1 MSEKNVPNVRFKG
14 FSESWEQRKLGNLIK
29 IDKEQEVKKE
39 TLDNSGNGYYVLAM
53 RTFSTDGYIDFSKP
67 YWSSNVKTN
76 KEDQFLLPGEFA
88 IIDADMDS
96 KLPKIGKVL
105 FNSYDQKFLLAAH
118 VRKILVN
125 HKYNDTFIYALMR
138 NDDLLKQLKLEA
150 GGSISKRLLDKN
162 VYKQNVR
169 VPSNKEQNQIGELS
183 KIIEKNIASNQ
194 RKLDQLKEVK
204 KLLMQKIFD
213 QEWRFK
219 GFTDPWEQRKL
230 ENMATFLKGK
240 GYSKSDLVNKGYPII
255 LYGRMYTNYETVIDQ
270 ITDTFVTDISDAQI
284 STSGDVIVPGS
295 GETAMDISRASNVKI
310 SGVVLGGDIN
320 IIKPN
325 LKSLDSTFLAYTI
338 SNGKQQKELT
348 KRAQGKSV
356 VHLHNSDLKK
366 VVLNVPSKAEQIKI
380 ATLLQKIESA
390 IASNQQKLDQL
401 KEMKKW
407 FMQNMF
413 V

>member
-1 MSEKNVPNVRFKG
+1 M
-14 FSESWEQRKLGNLIK
+14 
-29 IDKEQEVKKE
+29 
-39 TLDNSGNGYYVLAM
+39 GY
-53 RTFSTDGYIDFSKP
+53 D
-67 YWSSNVKTN
+67 
-76 KEDQFLLPGEFA
+76 
-88 IIDADMDS
+88 
-96 KLPKIGKVL
+96 
-105 FNSYDQKFLLAAH
+105 
-118 VRKILVN
+118 
-125 HKYNDTFIYALMR
+125 
-138 NDDLLKQLKLEA
+138 
-150 GGSISKRLLDKN
+150 
-162 VYKQNVR
+162 
-169 VPSNKEQNQIGELS
+169 
-183 KIIEKNIASNQ
+183 
-194 RKLDQLKEVK
+194 
-204 KLLMQKIFD
+204 
-213 QEWRFK
+213 
-219 GFTDPWEQRKL
+219 WEQRKL

>member
-1 MSEKNVPNVRFKG
+1 M
-14 FSESWEQRKLGNLIK
+14 GNLIK

-194 RKLDQLKEVK
+194 RNL
-204 KLLMQKIFD
+204 
-213 QEWRFK
+213 
-219 GFTDPWEQRKL
+219 
-230 ENMATFLKGK
+230 
-240 GYSKSDLVNKGYPII
+240 NKP
-255 LYGRMYTNYETVIDQ
+255 LWMH
-270 ITDTFVTDISDAQI
+270 
-284 STSGDVIVPGS
+284 P
-295 GETAMDISRASNVKI
+295 
-310 SGVVLGGDIN
+310 
-320 IIKPN
+320 P
-325 LKSLDSTFLAYTI
+325 
-338 SNGKQQKELT
+338 
-348 KRAQGKSV
+348 
-356 VHLHNSDLKK
+356 
-366 VVLNVPSKAEQIKI
+366 
-380 ATLLQKIESA
+380 
-390 IASNQQKLDQL
+390 
-401 KEMKKW
+401 
-407 FMQNMF
+407 
-413 V
+413 

>member
-14 FSESWEQRKLGNLIK
+14 FSES
-29 IDKEQEVKKE
+29 
-39 TLDNSGNGYYVLAM
+39 
-53 RTFSTDGYIDFSKP
+53 
-67 YWSSNVKTN
+67 
-76 KEDQFLLPGEFA
+76 
-88 IIDADMDS
+88 
-96 KLPKIGKVL
+96 
-105 FNSYDQKFLLAAH
+105 
-118 VRKILVN
+118 
-125 HKYNDTFIYALMR
+125 
-138 NDDLLKQLKLEA
+138 
-150 GGSISKRLLDKN
+150 
-162 VYKQNVR
+162 
-169 VPSNKEQNQIGELS
+169 
-183 KIIEKNIASNQ
+183 
-194 RKLDQLKEVK
+194 
-204 KLLMQKIFD
+204 
-213 QEWRFK
+213 
-219 GFTDPWEQRKL
+219 WEQRKL

-390 IASNQQKLDQL
+390 IASNQRKLDQLKEVKKLLMQKIFDQEWRFKGFTDPWEQRKLKQLTNSVYQGVNTAADKVKYSDSGVPILQAKHITDGSLNFNNTKFLNEKVYESYFPKYAPKRGDILFANIGTIGPSVLVNSSKNFLIAWNILKLSVENKVYAKFVQYQMVRLNEKHYFSKIVTGNATKFINKNDLLNVQIEIPLLREQKETAKILIIIDKLIASNQQKLDQL